1 MHVMK
6 AAFLPAPG
14 CRALRPRAGYV
25 SAFVS
30 GLVCYVA
37 RTLTH
42 SLRSIVNRR
51 PVHNR
56 HSTIT
61 MTDNPVRPTAPMLR
75 ADILRAVK
83 LLCGDTE

>member
-1 MHVMK
+1 M
-6 AAFLPAPG
+6 
-14 CRALRPRAGYV
+14 
-25 SAFVS
+25 
-30 GLVCYVA
+30 LVCLSVGYFA
-37 RTLTH
+37 MWLALTH

-61 MTDNPVRPTAPMLR
+61 KTDNPVCPTAPMLR